1 MECQGN
7 AVTADIVDKATRSR
21 MMAGIRGINT
31 KPEISLRR
39 AMHAA
44 GFRYRLHAKDLPGKP
59 DLVFPRYGAV
69 VFVHGCFWH
78 RHAGCRWATT
88 PSTNVDFWREKFEQN
103 MERDRRNIDTLHE
116 LGWRVAL
123 VWECALRL
131 YPSEQISESVSEWLL
146 ASEKTLILPR
156 KLYGQPK

>member
-1 MECQGN
+1 
-7 AVTADIVDKATRSR
+7 VTDIVDKLTRSR

-44 GFRYRLHAKDLPGKP
+44 GFRYKLHVKDLPGKP

-78 RHAGCRWATT
+78 RHVGCRWTT
-88 PSTNVDFWREKFEQN
+88 SPSTNVDFWSAKFEQN
-103 MERDRRNIDTLHE
+103 VQRDRRSLE
-116 LGWRVAL
+116 MLRKLGWRVAL
-123 VWECALRL
+123 VWECALRKH
-131 YPSEQISESVSEWLL
+131 PAEQICKSVSEWLL
-146 ASEKTLILPR
+146 ASEETLILPR
-156 KLYGQPK
+156 